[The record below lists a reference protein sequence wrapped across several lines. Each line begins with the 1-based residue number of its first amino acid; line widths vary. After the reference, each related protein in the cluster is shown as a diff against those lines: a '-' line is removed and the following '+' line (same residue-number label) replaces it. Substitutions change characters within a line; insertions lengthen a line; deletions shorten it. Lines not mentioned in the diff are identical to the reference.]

1 VKRREFITLL
11 GGAAAA
17 RPLAAR
23 AQQPTM
29 PVIGFLGIL
38 SPDLSANRLRAFR
51 QGLSETGYVE
61 GNNVAIEYR
70 WAEGQHDRL
79 PALAADLVHNRITVL
94 ATPDTPSTL
103 AAKALTTTIPIV
115 FFTAADPV
123 EVGFV
128 ANLARPGGNLTG
140 VTVLGV
146 ELGSKR
152 LELLHELVPR
162 ATAIALFVNP
172 TEPALSEPVTRGV
185 QTAARALGLKLH
197 VLQVS
202 TERDFDAAFATLTQ
216 LRADGLVIGPQALFS
231 TRSEQLAKLALHHA
245 VPTIFQFRPFTAAG
259 GLMSYGS
266 SNTDAYRLAGI
277 YTGRILK
284 GEKPADLPVQQST
297 KVELIINLKTAK
309 ALGITVP
316 IPLLGRADEVI
327 E

>member
-1 VKRREFITLL
+1 MSRREFITLL
-11 GGAAAA
+11 GGAAAW
-17 RPLAAR
+17 PLAAHAQLR
-23 AQQPTM
+23 AM
-29 PVIGFLGIL
+29 PVIGFFGML
-38 SPDLSANRLRAFR
+38 SPDLLANRLRAFR

-61 GNNVAIEYR
+61 GNNVAVDYR
-70 WAEGQHDRL
+70 WAEGKHDRL
-79 PALAADLVHNRITVL
+79 PALAADLVRDRITVL
-94 ATPDTPSTL
+94 ATPDTPATL
-103 AAKALTTTIPIV
+103 AAKAATTTIPIV

-123 EVGFV
+123 ELGLV

-140 VTVLGV
+140 VTILGV

-152 LELLHELVPR
+152 VELLHELVPT
-162 ATAIALFVNP
+162 ATTVALLVNP
-172 TEPALSEPVTRGV
+172 TEPALSEPIMRGV

-202 TERDFDAAFATLTQ
+202 TEHGIDAAFATLIQ
-216 LRADGLVIGPQALFS
+216 LRADGLVIGPHQLFS

-245 VPTIFQFRPFTAAG
+245 VPTIFQFHAFTAAG

-266 SNTDAYRLAGI
+266 SDTDAYRLIGN

-297 KVELIINLKTAK
+297 KVELIINLKTAG
-309 ALGITVP
+309 ALGLTVP
-316 IPLLGRADEVI
+316 ISLLGRADEVI